1 MSELLKRILFAIPAA
16 AIFLTVTWFGDWY
29 FAGTIIFITLFI
41 QRELSIICGKAGF
54 KPDDFFPYTIAL
66 WVLLIPTLPHAF
78 EVGLIIF
85 LLFAAVQVVKQSDH
99 QIEEFISTLFCG
111 LYAPLGF
118 LTLLMIRN
126 FGTTETGFLLTVSL
140 LLMVWGN
147 DVFAYFGGKNFGSRL
162 LAPKISPKKTW
173 EGFLFGILGAAV
185 GLLIAIYLLPFEFPA
200 SLAATMPLAV
210 FVSTFG
216 PLGDLAESKLKRAAG
231 VKDSSNI
238 LPGHGGFFDRFDA
251 LILAAPAF
259 YVYIYFLEVMGYV
272 SF

>member
-1 MSELLKRILFAIPAA
+1 MSELLKRILFAVPAA
-16 AIFLTVTWFGDWY
+16 AIFLTVTWFGGWY
-29 FAGTIIFITLFI
+29 FTGTIILITLFI
-41 QRELSIICGKAGF
+41 QRELGIICGKAGF

-66 WVLLIPTLPHAF
+66 WVLLIPMLPHAF
-78 EVGLIIF
+78 EIGLIIF
-85 LLFAAVQVVKQSDH
+85 LLFAAVQVVKQSAH

-111 LYAPLGF
+111 FYAPLGF
-118 LTLLMIRN
+118 LTLLMIRDS
-126 FGTTETGFLLTVSL
+126 GTSETGFVLTVSL

-147 DVFAYFGGKNFGSRL
+147 DVLAYFGGKYLGSRL

-173 EGFLFGILGAAV
+173 EGFLFGILGAAI
-185 GLLIAIYLLPFEFPA
+185 GLLLAFYLLPFEFSV
-200 SLAATMPLAV
+200 SLAAVLPLAV
-210 FVSTFG
+210 IVSIFG

-231 VKDSSNI
+231 VKDSSHI
-238 LPGHGGFFDRFDA
+238 LPGHGGFLDRFDA